1 MQCSAVLMV
10 VTVRIG
16 GGRDGCS
23 LAIEAGRRLGSGGI
37 RGGQNCLVVVVF
49 AVLMVVTVR
58 IDDGGNGCSLAI
70 VAGRQNASR
79 AQRHVAAR
87 EGISS

>member
-1 MQCSAVLMV
+1 MQC
-10 VTVRIG
+10 
-16 GGRDGCS
+16 
-23 LAIEAGRRLGSGGI
+23 
-37 RGGQNCLVVVVF
+37 F

-58 IDDGGNGCSLAI
+58 IDSGGDGGSLAI

-87 EGISS
+87 EGISSQNRRAEWKTTESGGGSSGYGNHGSASHDSRSRW